1 MKEIKDLVEIIPD
14 DVKKEIYKDGIKT
27 TVIETGETLSLIPRT
42 IKNAFS
48 PLKMWCMNREF
59 RVKEL
64 ELELQKKLEIK
75 KEENIVDCD
84 PSIFIPSAQ
93 AISYNWDKIDIR
105 EMYLNLMV
113 SDMDITKKENVHP
126 SFSEIIKQMDSI
138 DVQVFTKLYRQHI
151 IPVYVLKHKKIEGTT
166 PILDYLLDDGFY
178 INISEYRLIKS
189 LNNLERLKL
198 IDIDVDSYYVDKKVY
213 NLIENSTIFKNYK
226 AEFLDT
232 LVIKKGMIKKT
243 EFGKGFFN
251 VCCGQ

>member
-1 MKEIKDLVEIIPD
+1 MNELKEIADLIPND
-14 DVKKEIYKDGIKT
+14 TKKEIYQDGVKPAM
-27 TVIETGETLSLIPRT
+27 VETGKTLSLIPRI
-42 IKNAFS
+42 IKNAFA
-48 PLKMWCMNREF
+48 PLEMWCMNREF
-59 RVKEL
+59 MVKEL
-64 ELELQKKLEIK
+64 ELELQKRLEIK

-138 DVQVFTKLYRQHI
+138 DVQVFTELYRQHI
-151 IPVYVLKHKKIEGTT
+151 IPVYVLKHKKTEGTT
-166 PILDYLLDDGFY
+166 PILDYLLDDRFY
-178 INISEYRLIKS
+178 TNISEYRLIKS

-198 IDIDVDSYYVDKKVY
+198 IDIDVENYYVDEKAY
-213 NLIENSTIFKNYK
+213 NLIENSTILKKYI

-232 LVIKKGMIKKT
+232 LVINKGMIKKT
-243 EFGKGFFN
+243 EFGKGFFD